1 MKCANLGI
9 DESPELLDGVWSTI
23 KRGASA
29 VASKTISV
37 VKDSNVPVFS
47 QLASIS
53 RSAGEI
59 AEEQGL
65 IPSAFRT
72 GGSGPTPAAPPTAP
86 VKDNT
91 MLYVGLAAAAALL
104 LAARRK

>member
-9 DESPELLDGVWSTI
+9 DESPELLGGVWSTI

-37 VKDSNVPVFS
+37 VKDSNVPIFS
-47 QLASIS
+47 QGASLV

-65 IPSAFRT
+65 IPSVLRT
-72 GGSGPTPAAPPTAP
+72 GGSGPALAAPPTAP
-86 VKDNT
+86 AKDNT
-91 MLYVGLAAAAALL
+91 MLYVVLAAAAALL
-104 LAARRK
+104 LAMRRK